1 MSKFR
6 ILFFTA
12 IISAVSLSCSIVP
25 NILGTPEPTSTVI
38 PTTTSLP
45 PQPII
50 PGASNPDEP
59 VFISGD
65 IPYTSPFFLDTIE
78 QPFVLLEDQSGF
90 IQRDR
95 EFVFP
100 LEGQILGPVEVHEDE
115 SLTYQ
120 LSLPAVPQ
128 GTFVDL
134 DNDAADDTGVQVF
147 AVAYWSNIW
156 GGPFLEEREGKG
168 WSTAYTSTLVDPANN
183 DEITGGTLVVW
194 SPDKEQSFPTGFGDD
209 GLLFTED
216 DPTAP
221 IPAGYNLVDI
231 NKEPFVVYKE
241 PQPKI
246 TLNEGVVEVND
257 FSEMSYEEAFK
268 KMFDKASKE
277 YPFTDEKSIK
287 WDELY
292 EQYFPIFQQADT
304 AEEFYSALREFS
316 YEIPDGHV
324 NVSLNPDV
332 FFEQQGGSFGMV
344 LEELSNKD
352 VIVAEIIP
360 GSPAAKAG
368 LKAGAQIITW
378 NDQPVS
384 QRIDQVAPYFGPF
397 STNHTTRVEQVN
409 YLTRVAPDT
418 SITITYKNP
427 GESEEIEK
435 TIESTV
441 EYESLFKTIPDF
453 NRDELSLPVEGYI
466 LDDSGL
472 GYVQIS
478 TFSDD
483 YNMMASLWDH
493 YIQGLID
500 QEVPGLIIDMRANGG
515 GSTSLVLDFI
525 GYFFDEEIELYESY
539 YYNVKN
545 GSFESSERPAKI
557 VPGPAHYEGEIAV
570 LVSPNCVSACEG
582 FSYAL
587 QNTGRAI
594 VIGNYPSAGAFGD
607 VGRGQYSLPDE
618 INMQYPTGRPLSPS
632 GELII
637 EGSGVIPDITVPVT
651 KESVLGDS
659 DSILNAAVEALLE
672 KIN

>member
-6 ILFFTA
+6 ILILTTIITA
-12 IISAVSLSCSIVP
+12 LSLSCSIIP
-25 NILGTPEPTSTVI
+25 NIFGSPEPTSTVI
-38 PTTTSLP
+38 PTPTSLP
-45 PQPII
+45 SQPII
-50 PGASNPDEP
+50 PGAANPDEP

-100 LEGQILGPVEVHEDE
+100 LEGQILGPVEVHDDE

-134 DNDAADDTGVQVF
+134 DYDGEDDTGVQVF
-147 AVAYWSNIW
+147 AVAYWSNVW

-168 WSTAYTSTLVDPANN
+168 WSTAYTSTLVDPAND
-183 DEITGGTLVVW
+183 DEVTGGTLVVW
-194 SPDKEQSFPTGFGDD
+194 SPDEEQSFPTGFGED

-221 IPAGYNLVDI
+221 IPAGYNLLDI
-231 NKEPFVVYKE
+231 NQEPFVVYKE
-241 PQPKI
+241 SQPNI

-257 FSEMSYEEAFK
+257 YSELSYEEAFK
-268 KMFDKASKE
+268 KMFDKTSQE
-277 YPFTDEKSIK
+277 YPFTDVKSIK
-287 WDELY
+287 WDEIY
-292 EQYFPIFQQADT
+292 EQYLPIFQSAET
-304 AEEFYSALREFS
+304 PEEFYNALREFS

-344 LEELSNKD
+344 LEELDNGD
-352 VIVAEIIP
+352 VIVAELIP
-360 GSPAAKAG
+360 GSSAEKAG
-368 LKAGAQIITW
+368 LKPGAQIITW

-384 QRIDQVAPYFGPF
+384 QQIEQVAPYFGPF
-397 STNHTTRVEQVN
+397 STDHTTRVEQVN

-418 SITITYKNP
+418 SITITFKNS
-427 GESEEIEK
+427 GNTQEIEK
-435 TIESTV
+435 TIKSTV

-483 YNMMASLWDH
+483 YSMMANLWDH

-539 YYNVKN
+539 YYSEKSGN
-545 GSFESSERPAKI
+545 FESSDRPAKI
-557 VPGPAHYEGEIAV
+557 IPGPQHYEGEIAV

-587 QNTGRAI
+587 QNTERAI

-618 INMQYPTGRPLSPS
+618 INMQYPTGRPLLPPENWSS
-632 GELII
+632 
-637 EGSGVIPDITVPVT
+637 
-651 KESVLGDS
+651 K
-659 DSILNAAVEALLE
+659 AAV
-672 KIN
+672 